1 MLFAAGALEKLWEKS
16 GNTVLLIML
25 PKKELGASFLTYPN
39 LKQVSQKD
47 ESEYSL
53 LALMGIVTMFLAS
66 NWETSSMAIDNEVSC
81 CGITMRRIHPLGSIS
96 PIPLA

>member
-1 MLFAAGALEKLWEKS
+1 
-16 GNTVLLIML
+16 ML

-53 LALMGIVTMFLAS
+53 LALMGIVTMFLGS
-66 NWETSSMAIDNEVSC
+66 NWETKSMAIDSEA
-81 CGITMRRIHPLGSIS
+81 ILLWDHHAEDPSIGEH
-96 PIPLA
+96 